1 MSIPWPRLAFLFP
14 GVGSQ
19 YPGMAAKWSRRYGT
33 FRETLNEASDE
44 LGLDLAGLCEDP
56 AAGDRLN
63 RQVESQLA
71 LLAMGV
77 ALYRVFREEIGLPV
91 THLAGHSL
99 GEYTALCCA
108 GALPLAEAVRLV
120 RLRGEAVSRAAE
132 ALDGGMMW
140 VLDLDAD
147 RVERV
152 CRHWTEDGFAVYPAI
167 VDGPRQV
174 AISARGTD
182 LRRAA
187 AEFEARGARVFPLR
201 VSGPFHSPLMRPA
214 AEELLEALAGV
225 TIAETAVPVLSGVD
239 ARPHPGGAAGAALL
253 ADQLVR
259 PVRWDGVQSRLL
271 TDGVGAA
278 VELGP
283 GRVLSFIAARNGGRL
298 RAWSVD
304 DHADFDAVG
313 AELHLGR
320 DDASRVLDS
329 CLRIAV
335 STPTRRHGP
344 DIVRHFRLLEERRR
358 TSLEIEPAGVEAAF
372 ACLGV
377 LDDLLSAKGLD
388 RAERRRSVAA

>member
-1 MSIPWPRLAFLFP
+1 MS
-14 GVGSQ
+14 
-19 YPGMAAKWSRRYGT
+19 AKWSRRYGA
-33 FRETLNEASDE
+33 FRETMNEASE
-44 LGLDLAGLCEDP
+44 ALGFDLAGLAADP

-63 RQVESQLA
+63 QQVESQLA
-71 LLAMGV
+71 LLVMGV
-77 ALYRVFREEIGLPV
+77 ALERVFRAEIGLPV

-108 GALPLAEAVRLV
+108 GALPLADAVRLV
-120 RLRGEAVSRAAE
+120 RLRGEAVSRAAGG
-132 ALDGGMMW
+132 LDGGMMW

-152 CRHWTEDGFAVYPAI
+152 CHHWIENGLAVHPAI

-201 VSGPFHSPLMRPA
+201 VSGPFHSPLMRLA
-214 AEELLEALAGV
+214 AEELVEALAGV
-225 TIAETAVPVLSGVD
+225 TIAEPEVPVLSGVD
-239 ARPHPGGAAGAALL
+239 ARPHPGGAASAALL
-253 ADQLVR
+253 VDQLVN
-259 PVRWDGVQSRLL
+259 PVRWDGVQRRLL
-271 TDGVGAA
+271 DDGVGAA

-304 DHADFDAVG
+304 DHDDFDAAGV
-313 AELHLGR
+313 ALRLGP
-320 DDASRVLDS
+320 DDTSQVLDS
-329 CLRIAV
+329 CLRVAV

-344 DIVRHFRLLEERRR
+344 DVVRHFRRLAEWRQDAPEA
-358 TSLEIEPAGVEAAF
+358 EPAGADAVL

-377 LDDLLSAKGLD
+377 LNDLLTAKGLD
-388 RAERRRSVAA
+388 SAARRRSIAVAAGGRVWA